1 MCVKIICTDHEHEF
15 NPNEPLE
22 LQVMGAKEILV
33 SYDPEDTRIGSFVDQ
48 MERIVKSGID
58 CKFAI
63 SVDPKNDLN
72 GLRLSRKLEKLKLN
86 LDINEAVKKLTLFHS
101 ETDKKIQEI
110 AEMCL
115 VGKTE

>member
-22 LQVMGAKEILV
+22 LQVMGAKEIMV
-33 SYDPEDTRIGSFVDQ
+33 SYDPEDTKIDFFVDQ
-48 MERIVKSGID
+48 MERIVKNGID
-58 CKFAI
+58 CEFDI

-72 GLRLSRKLEKLKLN
+72 GFRLRRKLEKLKLN
-86 LDINEAVKKLTLFHS
+86 LDINEAVKKLTVFHS
-101 ETDKKIQEI
+101 ETDKKIREI

-115 VGKTE
+115 VGKSE